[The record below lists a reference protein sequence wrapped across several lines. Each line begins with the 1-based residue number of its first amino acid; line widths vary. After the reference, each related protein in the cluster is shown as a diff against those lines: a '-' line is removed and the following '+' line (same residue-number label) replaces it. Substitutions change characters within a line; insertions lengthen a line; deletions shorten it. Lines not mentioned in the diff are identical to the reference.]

1 MLRVAEKFF
10 PREEQ
15 FTIQY
20 SVVIIGEVHMR
31 NILETE
37 QVVFRNV
44 YMCL

>member
-20 SVVIIGEVHMR
+20 SVVMTDEVHMR
-31 NILETE
+31 NIIETE